1 MSVYLD
7 NNATTPVDERVLD
20 SMLPYMRDQFGNPS
34 SSYLLGR
41 QARAAI
47 NLAREQVAAL
57 VNAHPSQV
65 VFTSGGTE
73 ANNLA
78 IKGTADRMSSGLI
91 AISEAEHHSVSEAA
105 QSMNDTGWTILKIA
119 VDESGS
125 IEDSSLNAVL
135 SKVPKLVSVMLANNE
150 TGVVNDI
157 TPVAELARQC
167 GAILHTDAVQA
178 AGKIPVDFLATGAHM
193 MSISAHKLYGP
204 KGAGALIVDKAIDTK
219 PLLHGGGQEK
229 GRRAG
234 TENVAAIVGFGKAA
248 ELAQA
253 ELDRRFNHMQGL
265 REYLENRLVTEF
277 PQIRIFG
284 QQAARLPNTIF
295 FAVPGVDG
303 ETLLMALDQ
312 DGFAVSSGSACGTGE
327 VEPSHVLQAMGVDS
341 EQARGAVRVSMG
353 KDSSRDEL
361 ERFIT
366 NLKDKVQLLQ
376 GFGAVA

>member
-219 PLLHGGGQEK
+219 PLFHGGGQEK